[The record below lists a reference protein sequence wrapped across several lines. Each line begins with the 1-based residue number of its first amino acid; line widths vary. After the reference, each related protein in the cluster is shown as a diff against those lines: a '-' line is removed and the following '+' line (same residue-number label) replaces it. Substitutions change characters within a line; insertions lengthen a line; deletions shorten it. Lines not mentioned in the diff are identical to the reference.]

1 MISKPK
7 VLILTDWFVPG
18 FKAGGP
24 IQSVNNLVK
33 SLESELDIYVLTGD
47 RDLNDTAKYA
57 GVLFDQWQKVGGHH
71 RFYLSNESMFRVLS
85 EFRKSENLTFYFNSF
100 FSIRFTIIPLLW
112 LWLYGKLPNVVLAP
126 RGMLGSGAL
135 SLKRSKKTVFIFLF
149 KLLGLH
155 RRIRFHSTDRS
166 ETKDMITVFG
176 DQSKIIEVTN
186 IPVSL
191 AFDSKRKTE
200 KVSFLF
206 ASRIS
211 PKKNLEF
218 LIDSF
223 LSAQVLGSLNIYGTK
238 DDEQYVE
245 NCFKKSKQSAEI
257 KIFEPV
263 KPDLL
268 LSIYRTSDF
277 FVLPTLNENFGH
289 SIIEA
294 LACGTPVIISDQT
307 PWNDLEEFGAGWVIP
322 LEDRARWERVLIE
335 ASRMHSS
342 DYEQM
347 SQRAIEYVRTKFDLN
362 EIRTQYTKL
371 FGAKN

>member
-1 MISKPK
+1 MKSKHK
-7 VLILTDWFVPG
+7 VLIFTDWFVPG

-24 IQSVNNLVK
+24 IQSVNNLVR
-33 SLESELDIYVLTGD
+33 SLEGELDIYVLTGD
-47 RDLNDTAKYA
+47 RDLNDPAKYA
-57 GVLFDQWQKVGGHH
+57 GVLFDHWQKIGGHH
-71 RFYLSNESMFRVLS
+71 RFYLSNESMFSVLS

-100 FSIRFTIIPLLW
+100 FSIRFTIIPLIW
-112 LWLYGKLPNVVLAP
+112 LWLNGKLPNVVLAP
-126 RGMLGSGAL
+126 RGMLGRGAL
-135 SLKRSKKTVFIFLF
+135 TLKRSKKTLFIYLF

-155 RRIRFHSTDRS
+155 RKIRFHSTDRS

-176 DQSKIIEVTN
+176 EQSKIIEVTN
-186 IPVSL
+186 IPVSV

-223 LSAQVLGSLNIYGTK
+223 LSAQVNGSLNIYGTK
-238 DDEQYVE
+238 DDEQYAK

-257 KIFEPV
+257 KIFDPV

-268 LSIYRTSDF
+268 LDIYRASDF

-322 LEDRARWERVLIE
+322 LEDRVRWEQVLVE
-335 ASRMHSS
+335 ASRIHSS

-347 SQRAIEYVRTKFDLN
+347 SKRAIEYVRTKFDLN
-362 EIRTQYTKL
+362 EIRTQYINL